1 VWLLGVQRRFV
12 GGQGTCVPAGR
23 SHCSKEVANRM
34 CGWEIKSNTHRSIIM
49 AAVFVETSIAFA
61 WAIYANGAIKPL
73 LPTQEKYFCFME
85 MFGTEL
91 IVCVVLWDCLDPVNQ
106 IHKDAMPFH
115 LLWFLYYVLHYP
127 QQRHLSSFLKI

>member
-1 VWLLGVQRRFV
+1 VNQREFLLRVWLLGVQRRFV

-34 CGWEIKSNTHRSIIM
+34 CGWVIKSNTHRSIIM

-73 LPTQEKYFCFME
+73 LPTQEKYFCLFVLC
-85 MFGTEL
+85 FR
-91 IVCVVLWDCLDPVNQ
+91 IVLTL
-106 IHKDAMPFH
+106 
-115 LLWFLYYVLHYP
+115 
-127 QQRHLSSFLKI
+127 